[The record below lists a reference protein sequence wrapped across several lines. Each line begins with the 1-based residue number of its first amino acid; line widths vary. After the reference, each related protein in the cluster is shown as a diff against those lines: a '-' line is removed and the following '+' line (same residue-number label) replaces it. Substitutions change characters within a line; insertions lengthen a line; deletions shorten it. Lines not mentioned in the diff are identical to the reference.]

1 MKCRKK
7 EQTDRALRKAAER
20 LSRSRH
26 QAGFFYAAYF
36 MPFLEKYLVFE
47 RLNKIHY
54 KRMKKMK
61 HHADMC
67 RHM

>member
-1 MKCRKK
+1 M
-7 EQTDRALRKAAER
+7 RKAAER